1 VNGLSSEGVRWAASI
16 ESFGVRQRTLIG
28 DVMLASAFVSYTG
41 AFTADFRSSFVNE
54 KWLPD
59 MADRQIPMTDGVKP
73 VEVLATESQIAGWN
87 NDNLPSDMVSVQNG
101 AIICNSARWPLMI
114 DPQLQGILWISE
126 REKEN
131 NLTVVQLTQ
140 HKYIDKVENAMTQGE
155 TIIIENMGDAVDP
168 VLDPVLARAVIKKGR
183 SLIIKL
189 GDKEVDYDPKFQ
201 LYLQTKLANPHYI
214 PEVQA
219 QCTLVNFTVTEK
231 GLEDQLLALVVKFE
245 RSDLEEQRSALIR
258 AENGFKVQLQELEDN
273 LLQRLATQEG
283 DILEDIE
290 LIENLEETKVT
301 SLEIQKK
308 VAEGKETAKVID
320 TSREVYRPVA
330 ARGSLMYFLVDK
342 LNQLE
347 HMYQYSMAN
356 FVDILTFGM
365 IATPASED
373 LKKRIDSMV
382 DVTCFRVFSYVAS
395 GLFERHKLIYAS
407 QLCFKIQ
414 FQQELIDPVA
424 FNFLLRCPR
433 ESGPNPCQEWLS
445 DEYWGA
451 CLALESTIE
460 DFSGLSGDLE
470 GSEAMERVVRGAT
483 CGGRTSAW
491 RLETCEPL
499 QQAPRDTL
507 YPP

>member
-1 VNGLSSEGVRWAASI
+1 
-16 ESFGVRQRTLIG
+16 
-28 DVMLASAFVSYTG
+28 
-41 AFTADFRSSFVNE
+41 
-54 KWLPD
+54 
-59 MADRQIPMTDGVKP
+59 
-73 VEVLATESQIAGWN
+73 
-87 NDNLPSDMVSVQNG
+87 
-101 AIICNSARWPLMI
+101 
-114 DPQLQGILWISE
+114 
-126 REKEN
+126 
-131 NLTVVQLTQ
+131 
-140 HKYIDKVENAMTQGE
+140 
-155 TIIIENMGDAVDP
+155 
-168 VLDPVLARAVIKKGR
+168 LARAVIKKGR

-201 LYLQTKLANPHYI
+201 LYLQTKLANPNYI

-308 VAEGKETAKVID
+308 VSEGKETAKVID

-365 IATPASED
+365 IATPAS
-373 LKKRIDSMV
+373 
-382 DVTCFRVFSYVAS
+382 
-395 GLFERHKLIYAS
+395 
-407 QLCFKIQ
+407 
-414 FQQELIDPVA
+414 
-424 FNFLLRCPR
+424 
-433 ESGPNPCQEWLS
+433 
-445 DEYWGA
+445 
-451 CLALESTIE
+451 
-460 DFSGLSGDLE
+460 
-470 GSEAMERVVRGAT
+470 
-483 CGGRTSAW
+483 
-491 RLETCEPL
+491 
-499 QQAPRDTL
+499 
-507 YPP
+507 